1 MKVQLQP
8 SKFNNMNVQSYH
20 EISTF
25 FLSGLKQSIKV
36 PTRITYSSSTIIDHT
51 LASYPERVTQRGVID
66 IGLSDQLIY
75 CTRKAPR
82 IKRASH
88 KHIKFRSQHYK
99 VDFFKEELS
108 KLDFPNYQNYNA
120 INEAYNNFIQKIMS
134 VIDKVAPIKD
144 RWIKLSGVV

>member
-1 MKVQLQP
+1 MHLKHPGDV
-8 SKFNNMNVQSYH
+8 KNYH

-25 FLSGLKQSIKV
+25 FLFGLKQSIKV

-75 CTRKAPR
+75 CNRKAPR

-88 KHIKFRSQHYK
+88 KQIKFRS
-99 VDFFKEELS
+99 
-108 KLDFPNYQNYNA
+108 
-120 INEAYNNFIQKIMS
+120 
-134 VIDKVAPIKD
+134 
-144 RWIKLSGVV
+144 